1 MASSLS
7 LPDVL
12 DQGTLNAL
20 EWPRLLTALSDRL
33 STGYGQERLE
43 AMAPM
48 TKLGAIRHSLG
59 QIGQMRKIRAES
71 GALKFDGIQPLL
83 PYLERAG
90 RQGVLEAEAL
100 AAVLSTQRCALRLA
114 ADLSTLPDVPGLAML
129 AGDLVP
135 LRELVERL
143 GAALLP
149 SGGFNESAFPEV
161 ARQRGLVTGK
171 RERIHRK
178 LEAFLRDP
186 KLAPVFQD
194 TVFTVRGRRYVL
206 PVKADFKG
214 HLTGI
219 VHDVSASGATLYI
232 EPRELVEETNA
243 LAVAEKALEL
253 EIEKILREL
262 SASVGASSMELRAN
276 LDWIGE
282 VDLIHAQAI
291 LSEDYQGS
299 APTVEQEG
307 VISLKGVAHPLML
320 LEAAAQKQSSRKDGL
335 AGPTSENRLPGK
347 IDTAAANTVTANT
360 VAGNIIVRDKVVR
373 NDISLGETTRCMV
386 ISGANT
392 GGKTVMLKTTGLCAL
407 LAVHGMHVPAHPG
420 SRVDRFGAIR
430 ADIGDRQSLAASLST
445 FSAQIENLARWLPL
459 VGPDTLML
467 LDELLTGTEP
477 AQGAA
482 LGEAVLEWMVKK
494 GATTLITTH
503 FVELKELAARHGG
516 ITNASMA
523 FDPARLR
530 PTFRLQVGLP
540 GASYAMHIARYHG
553 LPGALVSR
561 AERALGER
569 PVAMDAMLV
578 KYQAAQVALDRA
590 EEALGRRESRLNS
603 SQEALGRE
611 KNELESR
618 ERSLRRK
625 EHGAV
630 GRELRNV
637 RKRIADVIRTLQQA
651 NSLPMAGKAR
661 EQLATLE
668 QDVERRAPPPEPRP
682 REKLAP
688 TMAPGAQVWLTGL
701 EQPGVVETVLDGGA
715 KARVLLGAVTM
726 EVPREDLEGLPP
738 KEARRGGASR
748 KERGGKSGEG
758 NESRVTSGV
767 IHGGAKV
774 HPEDRQSGIPFAF
787 STEDNTLDLRG
798 LRLESA
804 LEAAERF
811 MDLCTVKHVSPLLII
826 HGHGTGRLKLG
837 LRERLAESPYV
848 SAFRPGERGEGGDGA
863 TVVALNL

>member
-1 MASSLS
+1 MASFST
-7 LPDVL
+7 LPAVL
-12 DQGTLNAL
+12 DQGTLSAL
-20 EWPRLLTALSDRL
+20 EWPRLLEALSDRL
-33 STGYGQERLE
+33 STGYGRERLE
-43 AMAPM
+43 AMAPL
-48 TKLGAIRHSLG
+48 TKVGAIRHSLDR
-59 QIGQMRKIRAES
+59 IGQMRKIRAEA
-71 GALKFDGIQPLL
+71 GALGFGGILPLL
-83 PYLERAG
+83 PYLERAV

-114 ADLSTLPDVPGLAML
+114 ADLKALPDAPGLAEL
-129 AGDLVP
+129 AGGLVP
-135 LRELVERL
+135 LRDLVERL

-149 SGGFNESAFPEV
+149 SGGLNENAFPEV
-161 ARQRGLVTGK
+161 ARQRNAVTGR
-171 RERIHRK
+171 REAIHRK

-186 KLAPVFQD
+186 KLAPAFQD
-194 TVFTVRGRRYVL
+194 TVFSVRGRRYVL

-214 HLTGI
+214 HLAGI

-232 EPRELVEETNA
+232 EPRELVEQTNA
-243 LAVAEKALEL
+243 LAVAEKELEL
-253 EIEKILREL
+253 EIERVLREL
-262 SASVGASSMELRAN
+262 SASVGAASMELRAN

-291 LSEDYQGS
+291 LSEAYQGS

-320 LEAAAQKQSSRKDGL
+320 LDLAAQKTQSQQG
-335 AGPTSENRLPGK
+335 GPSDPSPENR
-347 IDTAAANTVTANT
+347 NTVGHTTVVKNT
-360 VAGNIIVRDKVVR
+360 VAGNTAAGNTAAGNTVVR

-407 LAVHGMHVPAHPG
+407 LTVHGMHVPARAG

-430 ADIGDRQSLAASLST
+430 ADIGDQQSLTASLST
-445 FSAQIENLARWLPL
+445 FSAQIENLARWLPR

-482 LGEAVLEWMVKK
+482 LGEAVLESMLEK
-494 GATTLITTH
+494 GATTLVTTH
-503 FVELKELAARHGG
+503 FVELKELAARRAD

-530 PTFRLQVGLP
+530 PTFRLQIGLP
-540 GASYAMHIARYHG
+540 GASFAMHIARRHG
-553 LPGALVSR
+553 LPDALVSR
-561 AERALGER
+561 AERALGDQ
-569 PVAMDAMLV
+569 PAALDAMLV
-578 KYQAAQVALDRA
+578 NYQAAQVALDRA

-618 ERSLRRK
+618 ERSLRRQ

-661 EQLATLE
+661 EQLAMLE
-668 QDVERRAPPPEPRP
+668 RDAERRAPPPEPRP
-682 REKLAP
+682 RETLAP

-715 KARVLLGAVTM
+715 RARVRLGAVTM
-726 EVPREDLEGLPP
+726 EVTREELEGLPAND
-738 KEARRGGASR
+738 ARRGGASGR
-748 KERGGKSGEG
+748 EGREKRGGRG
-758 NESRVTSGV
+758 ESRVTGGV
-767 IHGGAKV
+767 IHGGAKA
-774 HPEDRQSGIPFAF
+774 PAEDRQSGIPFAF
-787 STEDNTLDLRG
+787 PTEDNTLDLRG
-798 LRLESA
+798 FRLEDA

-811 MDLCTVKHVSPLLII
+811 MDLCTMKHVSPLLII

-837 LRERLAESPYV
+837 LRERLVESPYV
-848 SAFRPGERGEGGDGA
+848 TAFRPGQRGEGGDGA

>member
-1 MASSLS
+1 MASS
-7 LPDVL
+7 PTIPNVL

-20 EWPRLLTALSDRL
+20 EWPRLLTAFSDRL
-33 STGYGQERLE
+33 STGYGRERLE
-43 AMAPM
+43 AMVPL
-48 TKLGAIRHSLG
+48 TKLGAIRHSLDR
-59 QIGQMRKIRAES
+59 ISQMQKIRAES
-71 GALKFDGIQPLL
+71 GALGFGGIQPLL

-114 ADLSTLPDVPGLAML
+114 ADLSTLPDAPGLAIL
-129 AGDLVP
+129 ADDLVP
-135 LRELVERL
+135 LRGLVERL

-149 SGGFNESAFPEV
+149 SGGLNENAFPEV
-161 ARQRGLVTGK
+161 ARQRGLVTGR
-171 RERIHRK
+171 REALHRK

-186 KLAPVFQD
+186 RLAPAFQD

-214 HLTGI
+214 HLAGI

-232 EPRELVEETNA
+232 EPRELVEETNS

-253 EIEKILREL
+253 EIERILREL
-262 SASVGASSMELRAN
+262 SASVGAASMELRAN

-320 LEAAAQKQSSRKDGL
+320 LEAASQKAQSQKAAPQEAASQK
-335 AGPTSENRLPGK
+335 AGRSAPSPENRHS
-347 IDTAAANTVTANT
+347 
-360 VAGNIIVRDKVVR
+360 VVR

-407 LAVHGMHVPAHPG
+407 LAVHGMHVPARSG
-420 SRVDRFGAIR
+420 SRVDRFGTIW
-430 ADIGDRQSLAASLST
+430 ADIGDQQSLAASLST
-445 FSAQIENLARWLPL
+445 FSAQIENLARWLPR
-459 VGPDTLML
+459 VGPGTLML

-482 LGEAVLEWMVKK
+482 LGEAVLEMLLEK

-503 FVELKELAARHGG
+503 FVELKELAARHAG

-523 FDPARLR
+523 FDPTRLR

-540 GASYAMHIARYHG
+540 GASYAMHIARRHG
-553 LPGALVSR
+553 LPNALVSR
-561 AERALGER
+561 AELALGER
-569 PVAMDAMLV
+569 PAAMDAMLV
-578 KYQAAQVALDRA
+578 NYQAAQAALDRA
-590 EEALGRRESRLNS
+590 EEALARRESRLNS

-611 KNELESR
+611 KNELEGR
-618 ERSLRRK
+618 ERSLRRH
-625 EHGAV
+625 EHGEV

-637 RKRIADVIRTLQQA
+637 RKRIAAVIRTLQQA
-651 NSLPMAGKAR
+651 NSLPLAGKAR
-661 EQLATLE
+661 EQLAMLE
-668 QDVERRAPPPEPRP
+668 REEERRTPPPEPRS
-682 REKLAP
+682 RVYIAP

-701 EQPGVVETVLDGGA
+701 EQPGVVESVLDGGVR
-715 KARVLLGAVTM
+715 ARVRLGAVTM
-726 EVPREDLEGLPP
+726 EVPREELEGLPA
-738 KEARRGGASR
+738 KKALRGGGSR
-748 KERGGKSGEG
+748 GKERGGRGEP
-758 NESRVTSGV
+758 RVTG
-767 IHGGAKV
+767 GGANV
-774 HPEDRQSGIPFAF
+774 HPEDRQSEIPFAF

-798 LRLESA
+798 FRLEGA
-804 LEAAERF
+804 LEEAERF
-811 MDLCTVKHVSPLLII
+811 MDLCTVKHVSPVLII
-826 HGHGTGRLKLG
+826 HGHGTGRLKMG
-837 LRERLAESPYV
+837 LRERLVESPYV
-848 SAFRPGERGEGGDGA
+848 TAFRPGQRGEGGDGA